1 MMRTNFRCSKNLLDA
16 CFKQGT
22 RLIYASSGAVY
33 GGGAHFAEVPR
44 NERPLN
50 VYGYS
55 KLVFDQ
61 VVRRYLPQP
70 AQQVVGLRYFNVY
83 CPREQHKAR
92 MASVAFHH
100 FNQFRADGFVRLFG
114 EYGGYGPGMHQRD
127 FVSVDDVVAVNL
139 WFLDH
144 AHCSG
149 IFNVG
154 TGRAQAFNDVA
165 VAVVNGCRAMHDMQ
179 PLPQEQIVAEGLL
192 RYVPI
197 PESLVG
203 KYQCHTQ
210 ADLGALR
217 GIGCDIEFADVATG
231 IERYMRW
238 LGEQARDSVL

>member
-1 MMRTNFRCSKNLLDA
+1 
-16 CFKQGT
+16 
-22 RLIYASSGAVY
+22 
-33 GGGAHFAEVPR
+33 
-44 NERPLN
+44 
-50 VYGYS
+50 
-55 KLVFDQ
+55 
-61 VVRRYLPQP
+61 
-70 AQQVVGLRYFNVY
+70 VVGLRYFNVY

-92 MASVAFHH
+92 MASVACNH
-100 FNQFRADGFVRLFG
+100 FNQSRADGFVRLFG

-127 FVSVDDVVAVNL
+127 FVSVDDVVAVNP

-154 TGRAQAFNDVA
+154 TGRAQPFNDVA

-197 PESLVG
+197 PKSLVG

-231 IERYMRW
+231 IERDMRW
-238 LGEQARDSVL
+238 LGEQARDSVS